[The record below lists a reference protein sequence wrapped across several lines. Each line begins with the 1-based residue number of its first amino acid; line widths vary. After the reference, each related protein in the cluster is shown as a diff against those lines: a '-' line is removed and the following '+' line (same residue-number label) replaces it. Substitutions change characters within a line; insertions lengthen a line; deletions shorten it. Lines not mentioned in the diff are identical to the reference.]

1 MKYGKIDNFEFI
13 KSLKEY
19 HEHIKNNEALLQEGD
34 KTYSLQ
40 LKDDGSGVIVDSREP
55 LSWKDFFD
63 RINNI
68 SNAFLCVRC
77 KKI

>member
-1 MKYGKIDNFEFI
+1 MKYGKIDNFESV
-13 KSLKEY
+13 KSLTEY

-34 KTYSLQ
+34 KTYTLQ
-40 LKDDGSGVIVDSREP
+40 LKNDGSGVIVDSREA